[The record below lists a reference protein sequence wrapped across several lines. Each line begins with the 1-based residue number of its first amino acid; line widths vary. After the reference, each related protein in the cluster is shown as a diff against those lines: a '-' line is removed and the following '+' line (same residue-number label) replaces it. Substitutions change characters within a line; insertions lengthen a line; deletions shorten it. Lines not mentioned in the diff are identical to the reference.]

1 MSKGREENSFGI
13 KFPEDIYDCE
23 NWIAEE
29 DRELETSFF
38 LWMDRICTDAYERY
52 LRKFVLFQPYITD
65 AGDEFIFRL

>member
-38 LWMDRICTDAYERY
+38 L
-52 LRKFVLFQPYITD
+52 
-65 AGDEFIFRL
+65 